1 VDAPEEIKSRLAIE
15 DVVQRYVD
23 LKRSGSS
30 YKGLCP
36 FHGEKTPSFYV
47 TPSRGMYKCF
57 GCGKSGDIFTFV
69 EEIERVDFP
78 EALRR
83 LAEQAGVQLP
93 DRTERAPSLKKR
105 LYEANEAAAN
115 FFSEVLG
122 SSQGERARSYLQE
135 RAFEA
140 GAFQAF
146 ALGYAPAG
154 RDHLYDRL
162 HAAGFEDRLLVAAG
176 LTFQDDVN
184 EKPRDRFRARV
195 MFPIR
200 DASGRVLGFGG
211 RTLTDDQ
218 PKYLNSPQT
227 EVFDKSSVLYGIQ
240 IAGAGIRESKS
251 AVLVEGYLDAI
262 RAQSSGFAN
271 VVASL
276 GTSVTVAQLSAL
288 SRMTNTVILA
298 LDPDPAGQAAAART
312 AIAALAELTRTR
324 GRQPGEAGTVELRI
338 AKLPP
343 GKGDPDELIRE
354 HPEEWRQA
362 LEDSVPAFEFFFDTT
377 MKSLDRS
384 QDSWR
389 QAAIDRLLPLIQQF
403 STSAGWQAGWL
414 EKLSRE
420 TGVDPSLLQR
430 SMSGPARPRHNRL
443 QDKGPNPV
451 AETTSRGLT
460 ADSVDIVE
468 RALLALLLKLVV
480 VPRHAAEE
488 LRSVQLRRG
497 EYREI
502 LEALLLWGQKGNYDF
517 DMFCD
522 KLTEPLQHLAR
533 ELHEDPSPLP
543 ADDKLSVAIGFHL
556 ARARLLSLREEQRT
570 VQSMLGEIGEED
582 RGAAV
587 SSMAELLHET
597 FEVERSLERLG
608 QEMVARA
615 VEA

>member
-83 LAEQAGVQLP
+83 LADQAGVQLP

-122 SSQGERARSYLQE
+122 SSQGERARSYLHE

-140 GAFQAF
+140 GASQAF

-240 IAGAGIRESKS
+240 IASAGIRESKS
-251 AVLVEGYLDAI
+251 AVLVEGCLDAI
-262 RAQSSGFAN
+262 AQN
-271 VVASL
+271 
-276 GTSVTVAQLSAL
+276 
-288 SRMTNTVILA
+288 
-298 LDPDPAGQAAAART
+298 
-312 AIAALAELTRTR
+312 
-324 GRQPGEAGTVELRI
+324 
-338 AKLPP
+338 
-343 GKGDPDELIRE
+343 
-354 HPEEWRQA
+354 
-362 LEDSVPAFEFFFDTT
+362 
-377 MKSLDRS
+377 
-384 QDSWR
+384 
-389 QAAIDRLLPLIQQF
+389 
-403 STSAGWQAGWL
+403 
-414 EKLSRE
+414 
-420 TGVDPSLLQR
+420 
-430 SMSGPARPRHNRL
+430 
-443 QDKGPNPV
+443 
-451 AETTSRGLT
+451 
-460 ADSVDIVE
+460 
-468 RALLALLLKLVV
+468 
-480 VPRHAAEE
+480 
-488 LRSVQLRRG
+488 
-497 EYREI
+497 
-502 LEALLLWGQKGNYDF
+502 
-517 DMFCD
+517 
-522 KLTEPLQHLAR
+522 
-533 ELHEDPSPLP
+533 
-543 ADDKLSVAIGFHL
+543 
-556 ARARLLSLREEQRT
+556 
-570 VQSMLGEIGEED
+570 
-582 RGAAV
+582 
-587 SSMAELLHET
+587 
-597 FEVERSLERLG
+597 
-608 QEMVARA
+608 
-615 VEA
+615 